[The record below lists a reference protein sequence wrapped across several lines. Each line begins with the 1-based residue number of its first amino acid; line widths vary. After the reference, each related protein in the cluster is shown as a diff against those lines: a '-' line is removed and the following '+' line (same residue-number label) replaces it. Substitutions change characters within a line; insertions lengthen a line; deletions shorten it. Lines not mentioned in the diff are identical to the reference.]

1 MLTSILHHSGYKV
14 GTYTSPHILSL
25 GERISLNGTPT
36 SDTALELCIDKYKTQ
51 IEAAQVESEG
61 KLTHFEI
68 LTALAF
74 KHFQDAAVDVAVVEA
89 GLGGIRDATNV
100 IPPDNLAAAVITS
113 IGRDHIDALGGSIES
128 IAAAKSGIIKTG
140 RPVILAP
147 QQSEEARGVVVEYC
161 LQHEC
166 KDVHQ
171 VKHSVLKHSRYEL
184 DRNQPIQIAQFDN
197 VGTDETSST
206 IATLSSLLGDIT
218 SSSPSSLEVK
228 QSLIGD
234 HQLDNAAVA
243 LTTAAVI
250 KSNTNKAFGNITLSS
265 ALKGLSQATL
275 PGRFQLC
282 QWNSNKNNNSNTE
295 EEDGKEDD
303 DDDVLTPWV
312 VLDGAHTPESIS
324 AVGKTILSLFSDIDG
339 KGNNNNSPIPVAVVL
354 AMAEDKDHTGFM
366 KALQHSMPVNII
378 AISFTQVAIA
388 GGRQRAAAPGALL
401 GAWMGAGS
409 RQKGAGPTRTLMQA
423 SMTAA
428 TERAVSELRATRR
441 KGVLLVTGS
450 FHAVSAALQ
459 QLPLVK

>member
-25 GERISLNGTPT
+25 GERITLNSTPT
-36 SDTALELCIDKYKTQ
+36 SDTELEQCIDTYKTQ

-89 GLGGIRDATNV
+89 GLGGTRDATNV
-100 IPPDNLAAAVITS
+100 IPPDNLAAAVIAS

-140 RPVILAP
+140 RPAILAP
-147 QQSEEARGVVVEYC
+147 QQSEEAREVVIENC
-161 LQHEC
+161 QQHEC
-166 KDVHQ
+166 KDVYQ
-171 VKHSVLKHSRYEL
+171 VERGVLKHNRYEL
-184 DRNQPIQIAQFDN
+184 DRNQPIQIAQFDS
-197 VGTDETSST
+197 VGIGETSST
-206 IATLSSLLGDIT
+206 GPLSSLLGNIT
-218 SSSPSSLEVK
+218 SSSSSSLEVK
-228 QSLIGD
+228 LSLIGD

-250 KSNTNKAFGNITLSS
+250 KSHDNKSFGNITLSS
-265 ALKGLSQATL
+265 ALQGLSQATL

-282 QWNSNKNNNSNTE
+282 QWKINNNNNTE
-295 EEDGKEDD
+295 GEED
-303 DDDVLTPWV
+303 VLSPWV

-324 AVGKTILSLFSDIDG
+324 SVGKTIQSMFSDID
-339 KGNNNNSPIPVAVVL
+339 NTIYDTSPIPVAVVL
-354 AMAEDKDHTGFM
+354 AMADDKDHIGFM
-366 KALQHSMPVNII
+366 KALQHSMPTNIR
-378 AISFTQVAIA
+378 AISFTQVDIA

-401 GAWMGAGS
+401 GAWMAAGS

-428 TERAVSELRATRR
+428 AERAVSELRAMRR

>member
-25 GERISLNGTPT
+25 GERITLNSIPT
-36 SDTALELCIDKYKTQ
+36 SDTELEKCIDTYKTQ

-89 GLGGIRDATNV
+89 GLGGARDATNV
-100 IPPDNLAAAVITS
+100 IPPDTLAAAVIAS

-140 RPVILAP
+140 RPVVLAP
-147 QQSEEARGVVVEYC
+147 QQSEEAREVVMENC
-161 LQHEC
+161 QQHEC
-166 KDVHQ
+166 KDVYQ
-171 VKHSVLKHSRYEL
+171 VKRGVLKHNRYEL
-184 DRNQPIQIAQFDN
+184 DRNQPIQIAQFDS
-197 VGTDETSST
+197 VGTGETSST
-206 IATLSSLLGDIT
+206 DPLSSLLGNIT
-218 SSSPSSLEVK
+218 SSSSSEVK
-228 QSLIGD
+228 LSLVGD

-250 KSNTNKAFGNITLSS
+250 KSNDNKSFGNITLSS
-265 ALKGLSQATL
+265 ALQGLSQATL

-282 QWNSNKNNNSNTE
+282 QWNINNNNKTE
-295 EEDGKEDD
+295 GEED
-303 DDDVLTPWV
+303 VLSPWV

-324 AVGKTILSLFSDIDG
+324 SVGKTIQSMFSDIDYNTNG
-339 KGNNNNSPIPVAVVL
+339 TSPIPVAVVL
-354 AMAEDKDHTGFM
+354 AMADDKDHIGFM
-366 KALQHSMPVNII
+366 KALQHSMPTNIR

-401 GAWMGAGS
+401 GAWMAAGS

-428 TERAVSELRATRR
+428 AERAVSELRATRR